1 MLIRV
6 ANVIQDSIVDG
17 PGLRLVVFTQGCPHG
32 CEGCHNPETHSFTG
46 GRLMNTEKIISMMD
60 KNPLLEGITLS
71 GGEPFCQ
78 PEACIELAKAA
89 KQRGLTVWA
98 YTGYLYDHI
107 LMGRSPVHRQLLSL
121 VDVLIDGPFIEEQRT
136 LDLPWRGSKNQRL
149 IDVPQA
155 LAAYRKIVKEDR
167 SCR

>member
-78 PEACIELAKAA
+78 PEACIELARAA
-89 KQRGLTVWA
+89 KKRGLTVWV
-98 YTGYLYDHI
+98 YTGYLYNDI
-107 LMGRSPVHRQLLSL
+107 LMRLSPVHRQLLDL
-121 VDVLIDGPFIEEQRT
+121 VDVLVDGPFIQELRT

-149 IDVPQA
+149 IDVPQV
-155 LAAYRKIVKEDR
+155 LAAARRIMKEG
-167 SCR
+167 

>member
-6 ANVIQDSIVDG
+6 ANIIQDSIVDG
-17 PGLRLVVFTQGCPHG
+17 PGLRLVIFTQGCPHG
-32 CEGCHNPETHSFTG
+32 CAGCHNPETHSFTG

-78 PEACIELAKAA
+78 PEACIELARAA
-89 KQRGLTVWA
+89 KKRGLNVWA
-98 YTGYLYDHI
+98 YTGYLYDDI
-107 LMGRSPVHRQLLSL
+107 IKDGDMAEGQLLHL
-121 VDVLIDGPFIEEQRT
+121 VDVLIDGPFIQELRT

-149 IDVPQA
+149 IDVQRSI
-155 LAAYRKIVKEDR
+155 AAARRINYDL
-167 SCR
+167 

>member
-17 PGLRLVVFTQGCPHG
+17 PGLRLVVFTQGCPHK

-78 PEACIELAKAA
+78 PEACIELARAA
-89 KQRGLTVWA
+89 KKRGLTVWA
-98 YTGYLYDHI
+98 YTGYLYNNI
-107 LMGRSPVHRQLLSL
+107 LMGRNPVHRRLLSL
-121 VDVLIDGPFIEEQRT
+121 VDVLVDGPFIQELRT

-155 LAAYRKIVKEDR
+155 LAAYRKVVKEG
-167 SCR
+167 